1 MTKLHN
7 FLVDCEDEKPGRKLP
22 GLKAV
27 WKASDLKPKLIS
39 LNRGTDR
46 IRTQWKVWPLPLEL
60 LLAGEDG

>member
-27 WKASDLKPKLIS
+27 WKASDLKPKLML
-39 LNRGTDR
+39 LNKGIDR
-46 IRTQWKVWPLPLEL
+46 IRTDWKVWLPPFEL
-60 LLAGEDG
+60 LLTRKDG

>member
-7 FLVDCEDEKPGRKLP
+7 FLVDSEDEKPGRKLP

-27 WKASDLKPKLIS
+27 WKASDLKPKIML
-39 LNRGTDR
+39 LNKAIDR

-60 LLAGEDG
+60 LMAREDG